1 MGHDMVLKTITAFAL
16 AFLICFSPAPLIAQ
30 DKDIIGTIL
39 EVEGTGTIQ
48 ADNTKKE
55 ATVNTPI
62 HTGDMILTGPQ
73 SRIFLL
79 LIDNTELTLS
89 ENGQLSV
96 DDYIFNEEDKTN
108 NKAVYSILKGAFLY
122 ASGEIAKKKNPDVI
136 LNIPAGSIGIRGTR
150 FWGGDIDGSYGLL
163 VGEGEVEINTGTGPV
178 RLKTNGTA
186 TLKGRGLKPD
196 TSKTWTPDKIKRA
209 ISQIVLKNPETV
221 SARMKAEI
229 KERQPL
235 LRKRHLKQHQ
245 NKKMDGIRAQ
255 PMRSNTPS
263 EFIKRKDIENKK
275 EATNPE
281 IKKQDTPE
289 KDFPRKASDSEN
301 PALQKQRLMDRLK
314 ERGL

>member
-16 AFLICFSPAPLIAQ
+16 AFLICLSPALSIAQ

-122 ASGEIAKKKNPDVI
+122 ASGEIAKKKNPDVT

-150 FWGGDIDGSYGLL
+150 FWGGDIDGSYGVL

-186 TLKGRGLKPD
+186 TLKGRGVKPD
-196 TSKTWTPDKIKRA
+196 ISKTWAPDKIKRA
-209 ISQIVLKNPETV
+209 ISQIVLKNPEIV

-229 KERQPL
+229 TPPETTSKQKDGRYSRPTHARQHTL
-235 LRKRHLKQHQ
+235 KIHKAQRH
-245 NKKMDGIRAQ
+245 
-255 PMRSNTPS
+255 
-263 EFIKRKDIENKK
+263 
-275 EATNPE
+275 
-281 IKKQDTPE
+281 
-289 KDFPRKASDSEN
+289 
-301 PALQKQRLMDRLK
+301 
-314 ERGL
+314 